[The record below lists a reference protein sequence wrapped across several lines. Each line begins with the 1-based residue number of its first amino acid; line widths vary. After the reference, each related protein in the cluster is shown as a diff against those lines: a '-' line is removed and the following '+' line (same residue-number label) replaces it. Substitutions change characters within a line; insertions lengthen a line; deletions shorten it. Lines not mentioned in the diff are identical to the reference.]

1 MVAQRSSKWYKSQ
14 HVMSLSRESLR
25 TDPLSMMS
33 NVIKNLNNAL
43 TDFKNNGSSTVRQ
56 TSWG

>member
-14 HVMSLSRESLR
+14 QVMDLSRKSLR
-25 TDPLSMMS
+25 TDPLGIIS
-33 NVIKNLNNAL
+33 NVIKNLNSVL
-43 TDFKNNGSSTVRQ
+43 IDFEKNGSLTVRK